1 MFKTRLLSGIILVI
15 VLIATVGCGGAVLFS
30 VLAIISLIG
39 LSELYK
45 VVDVHNKVLGA
56 SGYLAAVCY
65 YGLLFFGHT
74 EYVVMLAIG
83 FLILVMAVYVFTF
96 PTFRAEQVMTV
107 YFGLFYVAVMLSFV
121 YQTRILPDGGIVVW
135 LIFLSSWGCDTCA
148 YCVGVLFGKHKMA
161 PKLSPKKSVE
171 GGVGGIVGA
180 ALLGAL
186 FAVLMNQW
194 GGAQANPLHYAII
207 CGAGGMISQIGDL
220 AASAIKRNHDIKDYG
235 NLIPGH
241 GGILDRFDSVIFTAP
256 VIYYLTMLLAGN
268 I

>member
-15 VLIATVGCGGAVLFS
+15 VLVATVGCGGTVLFA

-45 VVDVHNKVLGA
+45 VVGVHNKVLGV
-56 SGYLAAVCY
+56 SGYLAAACY
-65 YGLLFFGHT
+65 YALLFAGHT
-74 EYVVMLAIG
+74 EYVMMLAIA
-83 FLILVMAVYVFTF
+83 FLVLVMAIYVFTF
-96 PTFRAEQVMTV
+96 PAFRAEQIMTV

-171 GGVGGIVGA
+171 GGVGGIAGA
-180 ALLGAL
+180 ALLGML
-186 FAVLMNQW
+186 FAVLMNRW
-194 GGAQANPLHYAII
+194 GGAEANPLHYAII
-207 CGAGGMISQIGDL
+207 CGAGGIISQIGDL

-235 NLIPGH
+235 RLIPGH

-268 I
+268 N